1 MSDGR
6 TLNIGEVIDRL
17 QDEFPDMTVSKLR
30 FLEAEGLV
38 HPARSRS
45 GYRQYRKTD
54 IERVRYILRQQRDHF
69 LPLKVIKKKLGTW
82 ERGEVPLLP
91 LPDGPPPDA
100 YFAVSRSRMTASELA
115 RTAGVSV
122 ELIASLVEHG
132 VIDPQKGEKGPEFGD
147 DEAII
152 ARSAHRL
159 VSYGLEPRHLRSLH
173 LAANRETDLLT
184 QLAGPLLRHPS
195 PSNRQRASEILADCA
210 QAAREMQD
218 AMVRLQLRSLVT
230 GP

>member
-17 QDEFPDMTVSKLR
+17 RDEFPDVTVSKLR
-30 FLEAEGLV
+30 FLESEGLV

-45 GYRQYRKTD
+45 GYRQFHKAD

-69 LPLKVIKKKLGTW
+69 LPLKVIKKKLATW
-82 ERGEVPLLP
+82 ERGEEPPLP
-91 LPDGPPPDA
+91 LPGGPPPDA
-100 YFAVSRSRMTASELA
+100 YFAVSRARMTASELA
-115 RTAGVSV
+115 QAAGVSM
-122 ELIASLVEHG
+122 ELISRLVEHG
-132 VIDPQKGEKGPEFGD
+132 VIDPRKGEKGPEFGD
-147 DEAII
+147 DDAII
-152 ARSAHRL
+152 VRSAHRL

-195 PSNRQRASEILADCA
+195 PANRQRAAEILADCA

-218 AMVRLQLRSLVT
+218 AMVRLQLRGLVSE
-230 GP
+230 P